1 MFDFTILT
9 DKRYVDPPVITEYI
23 QNILIEDQ
31 LVVDELQKRGY
42 KALRLSWDDTHMDWS
57 TTRYVIFRTTWDYFD
72 RFGEFKEWLEKV
84 RHKTTLINSEALIMW
99 NLDKHYLGELERKG
113 VNIPPTSFI
122 EKGETR
128 SLKELFEQSGW
139 SKAILKPVISGA
151 ARHTYVIEH
160 DTLQELENLFQELIA
175 EEAFMLQE
183 FQNNIV
189 SGGELSLI
197 LFNGKYSHA
206 VLKKAKA
213 GDFRVQDDF
222 GGTVHAHEATDDEI
236 AFAVNCMAQCPE
248 LPIYAR
254 VDLFRDNQQNLALG
268 ELEMIE
274 PELWFRRDPMAVIHF
289 ADALEA
295 VISL

>member
-9 DKRYVDPPVITEYI
+9 DKRYVNPPVITEYI
-23 QNILIEDQ
+23 QNILTEDQ

-42 KALRLSWDDTHMDWS
+42 KAQRLSWDDPQMDWS

-84 RHKTTLINSEALIMW
+84 RSKTTLINSEALIMW
-99 NLDKHYLGELERKG
+99 NLDKHYLGELEREG

-151 ARHTYVIEH
+151 ARHTYVIGH

-222 GGTVHAHEATDDEI
+222 GGTVLAHEATEDEI
-236 AFAVNCMAQCPE
+236 AFAVNCIAQCPE

-274 PELWFRRDPMAVIHF
+274 PELWFRRDPMAVIQF
-289 ADALEA
+289 ADALVA
-295 VISL
+295 IVNP

>member
-23 QNILIEDQ
+23 QNILTEDQ

-42 KALRLSWDDTHMDWS
+42 KALRLSWDDPQMDWS

-84 RHKTTLINSEALIMW
+84 RSKTTLINSEALIMW

-122 EKGETR
+122 EKGEIR

-151 ARHTYVIEH
+151 ARHTYVIGH

-222 GGTVHAHEATDDEI
+222 GGTVLAHEATEDEI

-274 PELWFRRDPMAVIHF
+274 PELWFRRDPMAVIQF
-289 ADALEA
+289 ADALVA
-295 VISL
+295 IVNP

>member
-23 QNILIEDQ
+23 QNILTEDQ

-42 KALRLSWDDTHMDWS
+42 KALRLSWDDPQMDWS

-84 RHKTTLINSEALIMW
+84 RSKTTLINSEALIMW
-99 NLDKHYLGELERKG
+99 NLDKHYLGELQRKG

-151 ARHTYVIEH
+151 ARHTYVIGH

-222 GGTVHAHEATDDEI
+222 GGTVLAHEATEDEI
-236 AFAVNCMAQCPE
+236 AFAVNCIAQCPE

-274 PELWFRRDPMAVIHF
+274 PELWFRRDPMAVIQF
-289 ADALEA
+289 ADALVA
-295 VISL
+295 IVKP